1 MRRVDGKLI
10 HAEVH
15 GGRTEYNGRPAII
28 GTLLDI
34 TEQKQIEAQLLRAQR
49 LENIGVL
56 AGGIAHDL
64 NNVLGPILVVGHL
77 LRDKLPNEENRRM
90 LDTATASARR
100 GAEMVKQILSFARG
114 VAGERVLLQAK
125 HLVNEMV
132 KLIKETFP
140 RSIHVTMKICDGLRP
155 IVGDATQLH
164 QVLLNLCINARDA
177 MPDGGVLSIE
187 A

>member
-34 TEQKQIEAQLLRAQR
+34 TEKKQIEAQLLRAQR

-64 NNVLGPILVVGHL
+64 NNVLGPILVVGYL
-77 LRDKLPNEENRRM
+77 LRDKLPSDEDRRM
-90 LDTATASARR
+90 LDTAAASAQR

-114 VAGERVLLQAK
+114 VSGGRVLLQVK
-125 HLVNEMV
+125 HLV
-132 KLIKETFP
+132 
-140 RSIHVTMKICDGLRP
+140 
-155 IVGDATQLH
+155 TQIWRL
-164 QVLLNLCINARDA
+164 ARRTVPQLTQTTNGFDDTLT
-177 MPDGGVLSIE
+177 PDSRQT